1 MRLFEATF
9 KYLSGVAGVTS
20 LIGSGTDC
28 RMYELYAEQG
38 RTTKYPICVVE
49 EMSEEMLHQ
58 FVNVPSMAKRGLS
71 FDCFATSPADAE
83 ALAQAIHTAIMR
95 QEAAW
100 TAAAGSFTV
109 SAVLFASKNY
119 DYFQDEETS
128 AKVFSANV
136 DYVVYH
142 TI

>member
-20 LIGSGTDC
+20 LIGSGTAC

-38 RTTKYPICVVE
+38 RATKYPICVVE
-49 EMSEEMLHQ
+49 EMTEEKLHQ
-58 FVNVPSMAKRGLS
+58 FAAVPSMAKRGLS
-71 FDCFATSPADAE
+71 FDCFATSPAAADALAE
-83 ALAQAIHTAIMR
+83 AINTAIMR

-100 TAAAGSFTV
+100 TAAAGSFTI
-109 SAVLFASKNY
+109 SAVLFGGKNY
-119 DYFQDEETS
+119 DYFWDEETS
-128 AKVFSANV
+128 SKVFSVNV

-142 TI
+142 TV